1 MQKYHS
7 KHENIA
13 KQTQFRTWKKGKSW
27 LYAASILT
35 VLTGGAAASS
45 VVTPDTVTA
54 SADTV
59 TPAAYRPAGEATGPG
74 SVVSSE
80 VAANASSYYAAAS
93 SALSGTDSD
102 GVHSSG
108 ASDIVSS
115 ANDKAADANSYI
127 SSSTGSLSSGASSVA
142 SGTLDDWN
150 NAASSFVSAASSNT
164 TTNSLSSAV
173 SNYQNALDSAN
184 SYNVANNIKTSGGA
198 NSEYAA
204 TYSDGSG
211 NTYSSNAVSQY
222 QSAVDSYSTAVH
234 NYYNSAVATLDK
246 NATLSGWYDTLT
258 ADKNILNAYDSDSA
272 ANTPAGALKSD
283 SSAFATALSGLN
295 SLVSASGA
303 SNFFSSAAASVAAAG
318 SDVATYDYSSA
329 YSLAVVRLQ
338 TTANQ
343 VLTQYQTDYGT
354 YITAAEQY
362 AQDSNTAKAA
372 GYNGTVT
379 ALTDS
384 ATQQINFD
392 TAWGNASQT
401 IKDFTTSA
409 NTNGTLMNDNAQIM
423 ADYEVASLAYTDF
436 SNAATQQNTD
446 LVTLTDIVTN
456 FPMSASTSGETT
468 ATDTLTSWESQYTA
482 AIHALQSDVA
492 KTEYYQGIYND
503 KLAAYNDD
511 ATDPL
516 YPSDNPTLP
525 TATGNTAADY
535 LNKIQTGLGTIDAA
549 QNGTVS
555 ADAAQV
561 LTNYETDFTK
571 YNQDF
576 QTYLTALATYQSDY
590 ETAYTNAMQNN
601 QAAPALPTPPTAPNL
616 ADYFNGTVTGTTAI
630 TGDIPTA
637 AVTYLTNQLQQDQ
650 YNLVSA
656 SYDQLQTDINAL
668 IHTIND
674 FKATNAPS
682 YAQITSILNTYNG
695 LTELSLDN
703 IKDLL
708 SLPTL
713 CDSLSSA
720 IAQLI
725 AAEPALIKTVQ
736 ADLGA
741 YLSSATIYNTYNGWD
756 GSTGLTTTP
765 YLTWNIKNP
774 LYTLNQALRQYG
786 VNNFSGQTPN
796 GGVLNNLSAL
806 DTIYSSLYNSNNV
819 PGAWA
824 ITENYSGLASGYQ
837 DWLLAEINAAN
848 PGLNATTLLDPDLW
862 NDFYAVNGFAN
873 PNAPTQAGVVQNP
886 VPLTPLTP
894 PDLNTGYTGTTSDE
908 MTTNA
913 PTQPNTPAYKTPNL
927 AASLVLCETVT
938 VTPPIYGTL
947 QAPPTA
953 PNLMLNAVYPP
964 AVTTLPTAPEA
975 PTSPTLGTL
984 LPAPS
989 VPSLNLPT
997 PPTMPSLTIPS
1008 VPTPPSLSLPA
1019 IPIPPA
1025 LDLPTD
1031 ANAPK
1036 LTLPTAPTP
1045 PTPPVLGQL
1054 PEVPTAPSLDLPTP
1068 PTPPTISLPSAPT
1081 PPTLTN
1087 PNVTIPALPALPSFT
1102 PVDDMP
1108 APSKAVTNGSTSI
1121 NGQTTD
1127 PSILWDW
1134 IISQQTNGAPTTYSD
1149 FENYVAAVSAWKEQ
1163 VAQVISV
1170 YQKQVADA
1178 DGAYDADTAAI
1189 ATYLTAYQT
1198 YSENYDTA
1206 VSGYNTAWTTYD
1218 SAYQIYESSYDAAV
1232 TKYQS
1237 EFNDYK
1243 QAQSDYE
1250 SQYESVVSA
1259 YQSAWSAYVSAYGDY
1274 QNAYEKAVSDY
1285 TTAWATYVSAHNDY
1299 AGKYDAEVSAYTSA
1313 WTQYLTQFSQYSED
1327 YDTAVSQYE
1336 SDWTNYDTDYQTYKT
1351 GYDSAVSN
1359 YNNDWNT
1366 YDVAYQAY
1374 TIDYATAVGNYNS
1387 TWTKYL
1393 SDYSTYSSTYDSV
1406 TGTYEGDW
1414 TAYDATYQTY
1424 KTAWKAYDSAYQ
1436 QLVTDSYDMTDF
1448 TETPLVAEETKTTY
1462 ADKVTQETKET
1473 PAAMSDEATKA
1484 DIPTLS
1490 DEAAKDSI
1498 ADKTTEAEKANI
1510 PEKSTLAEEA
1520 TIPDKEDKASEAT
1533 IEPMTDGP
1541 SADLSADS
1549 SLVPEA
1555 IKESLAD
1562 KDAEQTLTQGDRP
1575 IVQEIAV
1582 PDTPDTDAG
1591 DYLYT
1596 SDIILDT
1603 FDTTQ
1608 IILPTDVSQITVHDK
1623 YGNLVSPDQYTV
1635 TITDVDAT
1643 HKLVTITFASSFV
1656 LSDRFYNNTL
1666 TVSIPTHSTWA
1677 IAGLGPDYDNTAYT
1691 ITTSPKGKTKQP
1703 TNTVHVR
1710 PVLPNTPPTVPPV
1723 APPETPNIPEKPN
1736 LPNSPRI
1743 PQVPKVP
1750 NQPMI
1755 PRKPTL
1761 SLTSSRLKIPEP
1773 LKYVP
1778 VGKILPHTGDNSD
1791 SSLTIYGG
1799 AALIGFIGL
1808 EIYSLKRRKKSTV
1821 KKS

>member
-45 VVTPDTVTA
+45 VVTPDSVTA

-59 TPAAYRPAGEATGPG
+59 TPAAYPPAGEATGPG

-80 VAANASSYYAAAS
+80 VASNAGSYYAAAS

-150 NAASSFVSAASSNT
+150 NAASSFISAASSNT

-173 SNYQNALDSAN
+173 SNYQNVLNSAN

-234 NYYNSAVATLDK
+234 SYYNSAVATLDK

-283 SSAFATALSGLN
+283 SSAFATVLSSLN

-329 YSLAVVRLQ
+329 YSLAVAGLQ

-354 YITAAEQY
+354 YMTAAEQY
-362 AQDSNTAKAA
+362 AQDSNAAKAA

-384 ATQQINFD
+384 ATQQLNFD
-392 TAWGNASQT
+392 TAWIKATQT
-401 IKDFTTSA
+401 ISNFTTSA

-423 ADYEVASLAYTDF
+423 ADYEAASAAYTDF
-436 SNAATQQNTD
+436 SNAATQQNAD
-446 LVTLTDIVTN
+446 LATLTDIVAN

-468 ATDTLTSWESQYTA
+468 ATDTLTSWEAQYTN
-482 AIHALQSDVA
+482 AIQALQSDVA
-492 KTEYYQGIYND
+492 KTEYYQGVYND

-535 LNKIQTGLGTIDAA
+535 LNKLQTGLGTIDAA
-549 QNGTVS
+549 QNGMVS
-555 ADAAQV
+555 AEAVQA
-561 LTNYETDFTK
+561 LTNYETNFTK

-576 QTYLTALATYQSDY
+576 QTYLTALAKYQSDY
-590 ETAYTNAMQNN
+590 EAAYTDAMQNN
-601 QAAPALPTPPTAPNL
+601 QTAPALPTPPTAPNP
-616 ADYFNGTVTGTTAI
+616 ADYFNGTVTGTTAV

-756 GSTGLTTTP
+756 GSTTGLPTTP

-806 DTIYSSLYNSNNV
+806 DTIYSSLYNSNSV

-824 ITENYSGLASGYQ
+824 ITENYSGPASGYQ
-837 DWLLAEINAAN
+837 DWLLTEINAAN

-927 AASLVLCETVT
+927 AASLVLGETVN
-938 VTPPIYGTL
+938 VTPPIYGIL

-953 PNLMLNAVYPP
+953 PNLILNAVYPP
-964 AVTTLPTAPEA
+964 AVTTLPTAPE
-975 PTSPTLGTL
+975 S
-984 LPAPS
+984 
-989 VPSLNLPT
+989 PT
-997 PPTMPSLTIPS
+997 PPT
-1008 VPTPPSLSLPA
+1008 
-1019 IPIPPA
+1019 

-1036 LTLPTAPTP
+1036 LTLPTA

-1068 PTPPTISLPSAPT
+1068 PTPPTVSLPSAPT

-1087 PNVTIPALPALPSFT
+1087 PNVTIPDLPALPSFT

-1127 PSILWDW
+1127 PSVLWDW

-1163 VAQVISV
+1163 VAQVISD

-1178 DGAYDADTAAI
+1178 AGAYDADTAAI

-1206 VSGYNTAWTTYD
+1206 ASGYNTAWTTYD

-1285 TTAWATYVSAHNDY
+1285 TTAWANYVSAHNDY
-1299 AGKYDAEVSAYTSA
+1299 AGKYDAEVAAYTSA

-1327 YDTAVSQYE
+1327 YDTAVSQYD
-1336 SDWTNYDTDYQTYKT
+1336 SDWTSYDNAYQTYKT
-1351 GYDSAVSN
+1351 GYDTAVSK
-1359 YNNDWNT
+1359 YNSGWDT
-1366 YDVAYQAY
+1366 YDAAYQTY
-1374 TIDYATAVGNYNS
+1374 TSDYATAVGNYDS
-1387 TWTKYL
+1387 AWTQYL
-1393 SDYSTYSSTYDSV
+1393 SDYNTYSSTYDSV
-1406 TGTYEGDW
+1406 TGAYESAWTTYDGL
-1414 TAYDATYQTY
+1414 YQTY
-1424 KTAWKAYDSAYQ
+1424 KTAWEAYDSAYQ
-1436 QLVTDSYDMTDF
+1436 QLVTDGYDMTDF
-1448 TETPLVAEETKTTY
+1448 TETALVAEETKTTY

-1473 PAAMSDEATKA
+1473 PAAMADEATKA
-1484 DIPTLS
+1484 DIPTLT
-1490 DEAAKDSI
+1490 DEAIKDSV
-1498 ADKTTEAEKANI
+1498 ADKATETEKANI
-1510 PEKSTLAEEA
+1510 PEKSTLAKEE
-1520 TIPDKEDKASEAT
+1520 TIPDKENKASEAT

-1549 SLVPEA
+1549 SLDPEA
-1555 IKESLAD
+1555 TKESLAD

-1575 IVQEIAV
+1575 TVQEITV
-1582 PDTPDTDAG
+1582 PDMPDTDAA

-1643 HKLVTITFASSFV
+1643 HKLVTIAFASSFV
-1656 LSDRFYNNTL
+1656 LSDRFYNNIL
-1666 TVSIPTHSTWA
+1666 TVSIPTHSIWA
-1677 IAGLGPDYDNTAYT
+1677 TAGLGPDYDNTAYT

-1723 APPETPNIPEKPN
+1723 TPPVAPPETPNQ
-1736 LPNSPRI
+1736 PNSPRI
-1743 PQVPKVP
+1743 PQVPKAP
-1750 NQPMI
+1750 SQPMI
-1755 PRKPTL
+1755 PKKPML
-1761 SLTSSRLKIPEP
+1761 SLTSSRLKTPEP

>member
-1 MQKYHS
+1 M
-7 KHENIA
+7 
-13 KQTQFRTWKKGKSW
+13 
-27 LYAASILT
+27 
-35 VLTGGAAASS
+35 
-45 VVTPDTVTA
+45 
-54 SADTV
+54 
-59 TPAAYRPAGEATGPG
+59 
-74 SVVSSE
+74 
-80 VAANASSYYAAAS
+80 
-93 SALSGTDSD
+93 
-102 GVHSSG
+102 
-108 ASDIVSS
+108 
-115 ANDKAADANSYI
+115 
-127 SSSTGSLSSGASSVA
+127 
-142 SGTLDDWN
+142 
-150 NAASSFVSAASSNT
+150 SNT

-173 SNYQNALDSAN
+173 SNYQNTLDSAN

-295 SLVSASGA
+295 CLVSASGA

-329 YSLAVVRLQ
+329 YSLSVVRLQ
-338 TTANQ
+338 TTADQ
-343 VLTQYQTDYGT
+343 VLTQYQTDYGI

-362 AQDSNTAKAA
+362 AQDSNAAKAA

-384 ATQQINFD
+384 ATQQLNFD

-401 IKDFTTSA
+401 IKDFTTNA

-436 SNAATQQNTD
+436 SNAATQQNAD
-446 LVTLTDIVTN
+446 LVTLADIVAN

-482 AIHALQSDVA
+482 AIQALQSDVA

-516 YPSDNPTLP
+516 YPSDNSTLP

-535 LNKIQTGLGTIDAA
+535 LNKLQTGLGTIDAA

-601 QAAPALPTPPTAPNL
+601 QAAPALPTPPTAPNP
-616 ADYFNGTVTGTTAI
+616 ADYFNGTVTGITAI

-674 FKATNAPS
+674 FKATNALS

-756 GSTGLTTTP
+756 GSTIGLTTTP

-824 ITENYSGLASGYQ
+824 ITENYSGPASGYQ

-873 PNAPTQAGVVQNP
+873 PNAPTQAGVIQNP

-908 MTTNA
+908 MTPNA

-927 AASLVLCETVT
+927 AASLVLGETVT

-964 AVTTLPTAPEA
+964 AVTTLPIAPEA
-975 PTSPTLGTL
+975 PTPPTLGTL

-989 VPSLNLPT
+989 VPSL
-997 PPTMPSLTIPS
+997 
-1008 VPTPPSLSLPA
+1008 
-1019 IPIPPA
+1019 
-1025 LDLPTD
+1025 
-1031 ANAPK
+1031 
-1036 LTLPTAPTP
+1036 
-1045 PTPPVLGQL
+1045 
-1054 PEVPTAPSLDLPTP
+1054 DLPTP
-1068 PTPPTISLPSAPT
+1068 PTPPTVSLPSAPT
-1081 PPTLTN
+1081 LPTLTN

-1127 PSILWDW
+1127 PSVLWDW
-1134 IISQQTNGAPTTYSD
+1134 IISQQMNGAPTTYSD

-1163 VAQVISV
+1163 VAQVISD

-1178 DGAYDADTAAI
+1178 AGAYDANTAAI
-1189 ATYLTAYQT
+1189 AIYLTAYQT

-1218 SAYQIYESSYDAAV
+1218 SAYQTYESSHDAAV

-1237 EFNDYK
+1237 EYNDYK

-1259 YQSAWSAYVSAYGDY
+1259 YQSAWSAYVSAYDDY

-1285 TTAWATYVSAHNDY
+1285 TTAWATYVSAYNDY
-1299 AGKYDAEVSAYTSA
+1299 AGKYDAEVLAYTSV

-1336 SDWTNYDTDYQTYKT
+1336 SDWTNYDNAYQTYRT

-1374 TIDYATAVGNYNS
+1374 TNDYATAIDNYNS

-1406 TGTYEGDW
+1406 TGAYESDW
-1414 TAYDATYQTY
+1414 TAYDATYQIY
-1424 KTAWKAYDSAYQ
+1424 KTAWEAYDTAYQ

-1448 TETPLVAEETKTTY
+1448 TEAPLVAEKTKTTY

-1484 DIPTLS
+1484 NIPTMS

-1575 IVQEIAV
+1575 IVQEITV
-1582 PDTPDTDAG
+1582 PDTPDTDAA

-1623 YGNLVSPDQYTV
+1623 YGNLLSPDQYTV

-1643 HKLVTITFASSFV
+1643 HKLVTIAFASNFV

-1677 IAGLGPDYDNTAYT
+1677 IAGLVGPDYDNTAYT
-1691 ITTSPKGKTKQP
+1691 ITTSLKGKTKQP
-1703 TNTVHVR
+1703 TNTVHIR

-1723 APPETPNIPEKPN
+1723 APPEAPNIPEKPN

-1755 PRKPTL
+1755 ARKPTL
-1761 SLTSSRLKIPEP
+1761 SLTSSRLKTPEP

-1799 AALIGFIGL
+1799 AALTGFIGL

>member
-45 VVTPDTVTA
+45 VVTPDSVTA

-384 ATQQINFD
+384 ATQQ
-392 TAWGNASQT
+392 
-401 IKDFTTSA
+401 
-409 NTNGTLMNDNAQIM
+409 
-423 ADYEVASLAYTDF
+423 
-436 SNAATQQNTD
+436 NTD

-535 LNKIQTGLGTIDAA
+535 LNKIQTGLGTIDTA

-590 ETAYTNAMQNN
+590 EMAYTNAMQNN
-601 QAAPALPTPPTAPNL
+601 QAAPALPTPPTAPNP
-616 ADYFNGTVTGTTAI
+616 ADYFNGTVTGATAI
-630 TGDIPTA
+630 IGDIPTA

-756 GSTGLTTTP
+756 GSTTGLTTTP

-806 DTIYSSLYNSNNV
+806 DTIYSSLYNSNSV
-819 PGAWA
+819 PGVWA
-824 ITENYSGLASGYQ
+824 ITENYSGPASGYQ

-886 VPLTPLTP
+886 IPLTPLTP
-894 PDLNTGYTGTTSDE
+894 PDLNTGYTGTTSNE
-908 MTTNA
+908 MTPNA

-927 AASLVLCETVT
+927 AASLVLGETVT

-975 PTSPTLGTL
+975 PTPPTLGTL

-997 PPTMPSLTIPS
+997 PPTVPSLTIPS

-1019 IPIPPA
+1019 LPVPPT

-1045 PTPPVLGQL
+1045 TVLGQL
-1054 PEVPTAPSLDLPTP
+1054 PEVPNAPSLKLPMP
-1068 PTPPTISLPSAPT
+1068 PTPPTVSLPSAPT

-1087 PNVTIPALPALPSFT
+1087 PNVTIPDLPALPSFT

-1121 NGQTTD
+1121 NGQTTE
-1127 PSILWDW
+1127 PSMLWD
-1134 IISQQTNGAPTTYSD
+1134 
-1149 FENYVAAVSAWKEQ
+1149 
-1163 VAQVISV
+1163 
-1170 YQKQVADA
+1170 
-1178 DGAYDADTAAI
+1178 
-1189 ATYLTAYQT
+1189 
-1198 YSENYDTA
+1198 
-1206 VSGYNTAWTTYD
+1206 
-1218 SAYQIYESSYDAAV
+1218 
-1232 TKYQS
+1232 
-1237 EFNDYK
+1237 
-1243 QAQSDYE
+1243 
-1250 SQYESVVSA
+1250 
-1259 YQSAWSAYVSAYGDY
+1259 
-1274 QNAYEKAVSDY
+1274 
-1285 TTAWATYVSAHNDY
+1285 
-1299 AGKYDAEVSAYTSA
+1299 
-1313 WTQYLTQFSQYSED
+1313 
-1327 YDTAVSQYE
+1327 
-1336 SDWTNYDTDYQTYKT
+1336 
-1351 GYDSAVSN
+1351 
-1359 YNNDWNT
+1359 
-1366 YDVAYQAY
+1366 
-1374 TIDYATAVGNYNS
+1374 
-1387 TWTKYL
+1387 
-1393 SDYSTYSSTYDSV
+1393 
-1406 TGTYEGDW
+1406 
-1414 TAYDATYQTY
+1414 
-1424 KTAWKAYDSAYQ
+1424 
-1436 QLVTDSYDMTDF
+1436 
-1448 TETPLVAEETKTTY
+1448 
-1462 ADKVTQETKET
+1462 
-1473 PAAMSDEATKA
+1473 
-1484 DIPTLS
+1484 
-1490 DEAAKDSI
+1490 
-1498 ADKTTEAEKANI
+1498 
-1510 PEKSTLAEEA
+1510 
-1520 TIPDKEDKASEAT
+1520 
-1533 IEPMTDGP
+1533 
-1541 SADLSADS
+1541 
-1549 SLVPEA
+1549 
-1555 IKESLAD
+1555 
-1562 KDAEQTLTQGDRP
+1562 
-1575 IVQEIAV
+1575 
-1582 PDTPDTDAG
+1582 
-1591 DYLYT
+1591 
-1596 SDIILDT
+1596 
-1603 FDTTQ
+1603 
-1608 IILPTDVSQITVHDK
+1608 
-1623 YGNLVSPDQYTV
+1623 
-1635 TITDVDAT
+1635 
-1643 HKLVTITFASSFV
+1643 
-1656 LSDRFYNNTL
+1656 
-1666 TVSIPTHSTWA
+1666 
-1677 IAGLGPDYDNTAYT
+1677 
-1691 ITTSPKGKTKQP
+1691 
-1703 TNTVHVR
+1703 
-1710 PVLPNTPPTVPPV
+1710 
-1723 APPETPNIPEKPN
+1723 
-1736 LPNSPRI
+1736 
-1743 PQVPKVP
+1743 
-1750 NQPMI
+1750 
-1755 PRKPTL
+1755 
-1761 SLTSSRLKIPEP
+1761 
-1773 LKYVP
+1773 
-1778 VGKILPHTGDNSD
+1778 
-1791 SSLTIYGG
+1791 
-1799 AALIGFIGL
+1799 
-1808 EIYSLKRRKKSTV
+1808 
-1821 KKS
+1821 

>member
-45 VVTPDTVTA
+45 VVTPDSVTA

-59 TPAAYRPAGEATGPG
+59 TPAAYPPAGEATGPG

-80 VAANASSYYAAAS
+80 VASNASSYYAAAS

-150 NAASSFVSAASSNT
+150 NAASSFVSVASSNT

-173 SNYQNALDSAN
+173 SNYQNALNSAN

-198 NSEYAA
+198 NSEYAT

-222 QSAVDSYSTAVH
+222 QSAVDSYSPAVH
-234 NYYNSAVATLDK
+234 SYYNSAVATLDK

-295 SLVSASGA
+295 SLVSTSGA

-329 YSLAVVRLQ
+329 YSTAVAGLQ

-354 YITAAEQY
+354 YMTAAEQY
-362 AQDSNTAKAA
+362 AQDSNAAKAA
-372 GYNGTVT
+372 GYNGTAT

-384 ATQQINFD
+384 STQQINFD

-401 IKDFTTSA
+401 IKSFTASA

-423 ADYEVASLAYTDF
+423 ADYETAILAYTDF
-436 SNAATQQNTD
+436 SNAATQQNAD
-446 LVTLTDIVTN
+446 LVTLTDIVAN

-468 ATDTLTSWESQYTA
+468 ATDTLTSWESQYTT
-482 AIHALQSDVA
+482 AIQSLQSDVA

-503 KLAAYNDD
+503 KLAAYNED

-525 TATGNTAADY
+525 TATGNTATDY
-535 LNKIQTGLGTIDAA
+535 LNKLQTGLGTIDAA

-555 ADAAQV
+555 AEAVQA
-561 LTNYETDFTK
+561 LTNYETNFSK

-601 QAAPALPTPPTAPNL
+601 QAAPALPTPPTAPNP
-616 ADYFNGTVTGTTAI
+616 ADYFNGTVTGTTAV

-674 FKATNAPS
+674 FKATNATN
-682 YAQITSILNTYNG
+682 YAQITSILNAYNG

-713 CDSLSSA
+713 SDSLSSA
-720 IAQLI
+720 IAQLT

-756 GSTGLTTTP
+756 GSTTGLTTTP
-765 YLTWNIKNP
+765 YLTWDIKNP

-824 ITENYSGLASGYQ
+824 ITENYSGPASGYQ
-837 DWLLAEINAAN
+837 DWLLTEINAAN

-908 MTTNA
+908 MTMNA
-913 PTQPNTPAYKTPNL
+913 PTQLNTPAYKTPNL
-927 AASLVLCETVT
+927 AASLVLGETVN
-938 VTPPIYGTL
+938 VTPSIYGTL

-975 PTSPTLGTL
+975 PTPPTLGTL

-997 PPTMPSLTIPS
+997 PPTVPSLTIPS
-1008 VPTPPSLSLPA
+1008 VPTPPSLSLPT
-1019 IPIPPA
+1019 IPVPPT

-1045 PTPPVLGQL
+1045 PVLGQL
-1054 PEVPTAPSLDLPTP
+1054 PEVPTAPGLDLPTP
-1068 PTPPTISLPSAPT
+1068 PTPPTVSLPSAP
-1081 PPTLTN
+1081 PVPALTN
-1087 PNVTIPALPALPSFT
+1087 PNVTIPALPDLPSFT

-1127 PSILWDW
+1127 PSVLWDW
-1134 IISQQTNGAPTTYSD
+1134 VISQQTNGASTSYSD
-1149 FENYVAAVSAWKEQ
+1149 FESYVAAVSAWKDQ
-1163 VAQVISV
+1163 VSQVISD

-1189 ATYLTAYQT
+1189 AAYLSAYQT

-1206 VSGYNTAWTTYD
+1206 VSGYNSAWTSYD
-1218 SAYQIYESSYDAAV
+1218 SDYQTYESSYEAAV
-1232 TKYQS
+1232 AKYQS
-1237 EFNDYK
+1237 EYNDYK

-1259 YQSAWSAYVSAYGDY
+1259 YQSAWSDYVSAYGDY

-1285 TTAWATYVSAHNDY
+1285 TTAWANYVSTHNDY
-1299 AGKYDAEVSAYTSA
+1299 AGKYDAEVASYTSA
-1313 WTQYLTQFSQYSED
+1313 WAQYLTQFSQYSED
-1327 YDTAVSQYE
+1327 YDTAVSQYD
-1336 SDWTNYDTDYQTYKT
+1336 SDWTSYDNAYQAYKKGYDT
-1351 GYDSAVSN
+1351 AVSK

-1366 YDVAYQAY
+1366 YDAAYQTY
-1374 TIDYATAVGNYNS
+1374 TSNYTTADGNYNS
-1387 TWTKYL
+1387 AWAQYL

-1406 TGTYEGDW
+1406 TGAYESNW
-1414 TAYDATYQTY
+1414 TAYDGLYQAY
-1424 KTAWKAYDSAYQ
+1424 KTAWEAYDSAYQ
-1436 QLVTDSYDMTDF
+1436 QLITDGYDMTDF

-1473 PAAMSDEATKA
+1473 PAAMAEEATKA
-1484 DIPTLS
+1484 DIPALTG
-1490 DEAAKDSI
+1490 EAAKDSI
-1498 ADKTTEAEKANI
+1498 ADKVTEAEKANI

-1520 TIPDKEDKASEAT
+1520 TIPDKEDEASEAT

-1549 SLVPEA
+1549 SLDPEA
-1555 IKESLAD
+1555 TKESLAD

-1575 IVQEIAV
+1575 TVQEITV
-1582 PDTPDTDAG
+1582 PDTPDTDAA

-1608 IILPTDVSQITVHDK
+1608 IILPTDVSQIIVHDK

-1643 HKLVTITFASSFV
+1643 HKLVTIAFASSFV

-1666 TVSIPTHSTWA
+1666 IVSIPTHSTWA
-1677 IAGLGPDYDNTAYT
+1677 TAGLGLDYDNTAYT

-1723 APPETPNIPEKPN
+1723 TPPVAPPETPNIPEKPN
-1736 LPNSPRI
+1736 
-1743 PQVPKVP
+1743 
-1750 NQPMI
+1750 QPMI
-1755 PRKPTL
+1755 PKKPIL
-1761 SLTSSRLKIPEP
+1761 SLTSSRLKTPEP

-1821 KKS
+1821 KNS